1 MPQEFFQHAFPNG
14 LTLLGEKMPNV
25 QSAAMTLLLPAGS
38 AYDPPNLSGSATVL
52 SELVLRGAGERDSRQ
67 LTDYLDSLGLQ
78 RSASVSTHHTR
89 FSCAAVADRVMQ
101 SLAAYS
107 DIVLRPRLPAKG
119 FKPARELALQS
130 LKGLEDDPRQKL
142 LVELRKQFL
151 PDPLGRNPMGRTADL
166 RKLNLQSCQDQW
178 KRLYHSTGAI
188 IAFAGNI
195 DFAQIKE
202 QTARHFGDLAPA
214 PAENFEL
221 IAPDHRLHHLKQK
234 SEQTHIGIAYHSPP
248 ETDPDYYVLRAIME
262 AFGGGMSSRL
272 FTEVREKR
280 ALCYSV
286 WAGYTGIKPLGAILI
301 YAGSSNDRAQATLDC
316 ILSEIHRLR
325 DGITQPELDR
335 AKIGLKAGTIL
346 QGEATSARCGA
357 IAHDWFTRGR
367 LRTLDEIDREIDA
380 ISLDRANA
388 WLRSHKPGPF
398 TIVTVGP
405 KPLKTPEA
413 R

>member
-1 MPQEFFQHAFPNG
+1 LPQDFFQHTFPSG
-14 LTLLGEKMPNV
+14 LTLLGEKMSAV
-25 QSAAMTLLLPAGS
+25 QSAAMTLMLPAGS
-38 AYDPPNLSGSATVL
+38 AYDPENLSGSATVL
-52 SELVLRGAGERDSRQ
+52 SELVLRGAGSRDSRQ

-78 RSASVSTHHTR
+78 RAASVSTHHTR
-89 FSCAAVADRVMQ
+89 FSCAAVADRVMD

-107 DIVLRPRLPAKG
+107 DIVLRPRLPAKD

-151 PDPLGRNPMGRTADL
+151 PDPLGRNPMGRAADL
-166 RKLNLQSCQDQW
+166 KKLNLQSCQHHW
-178 KRLYHSTGAI
+178 KRLFHSRGAI
-188 IAFAGNI
+188 LAFAGNI
-195 DFAQIKE
+195 DFARIKDE
-202 QTARHFGDLAPA
+202 TQKHFGDLTPA
-214 PAENFEL
+214 PTEKFDL
-221 IAPDHRLHHLKQK
+221 IQPTHRAHHLKQK
-234 SEQTHIGIAYHSPP
+234 SEQTHIGIAYNAPP

-262 AFGGGMSSRL
+262 VFGGGMSSRL

-286 WAGYTGIKPLGAILI
+286 WAGYTGINPLGAILI

-316 ILSEIHRLR
+316 ILSEINRLS

-346 QGEATSARCGA
+346 QGESTSARCGA

-367 LRTLDEIDREIDA
+367 LRTLTEIDKEIDA
-380 ISLDRANA
+380 ISLDRANGY
-388 WLRSHKPGPF
+388 LRSHTRGPF

-405 KPLKTPEA
+405 KPLKNHQ
-413 R
+413 